1 MRKTKKRFNRKPSI
15 IKCLYS
21 ILFVSFLISQN
32 ITLAQT
38 SNNEKKSTYEESKE
52 KILEKQV
59 QLKEEMK
66 KVKAA
71 IDLKIQGEPSAP
83 SYLLEQKLEILK
95 KIDLVYEQQ
104 LFETKRSFDLMQTL
118 EQLREELS
126 AIVVQRTM
134 PEPPYSFF
142 LSFR

>member
-66 KVKAA
+66 KVEQELKSTLSEFV
-71 IDLKIQGEPSAP
+71 DLC
-83 SYLLEQKLEILK
+83 
-95 KIDLVYEQQ
+95 
-104 LFETKRSFDLMQTL
+104 KR
-118 EQLREELS
+118 RKNGNEEK
-126 AIVVQRTM
+126 
-134 PEPPYSFF
+134 E
-142 LSFR
+142 